1 MNSKTFFYL
10 VAGATLSYGV
20 ILAAPQWLTFVLVLA
35 LGKGLVVLGLILLM
49 RAGLVSFGQGLY
61 YCIGGYF
68 AGVLTQKFG
77 ITDVFVILVGGAVLA
92 VGVAAIVGQLLC
104 RYRAIFFSM
113 FSMAVSMILYG
124 ILVRSQGLGSTD
136 GFNVAKPSLLGWTP
150 AGDQALGFIAAI
162 TIVSVFGLGYVV
174 YRYTQALAGY
184 SGEAVRE
191 NEIRVEYLGG
201 SAFQIIYSK
210 YLLAAALAAVGGGI
224 TALTVGHVDPEM
236 AYWTTSG
243 EFVFIAVMGGTAHVA
258 APLSAAVLF
267 ELLRTYA
274 FAVAP
279 FTWQIILG
287 GSLLTIIIF
296 LPKGLWSLLA
306 KIQTQ
311 FKGKST

>member
-1 MNSKTFFYL
+1 
-10 VAGATLSYGV
+10 
-20 ILAAPQWLTFVLVLA
+20 
-35 LGKGLVVLGLILLM
+35 LM
-49 RAGLVSFGQGLY
+49 RASLVSFGQGLY

-68 AGVLTQKFG
+68 AGIMSQKFG
-77 ITDVFVILVGGAVLA
+77 ITDVFVILIGGAALA

-136 GFNVAKPSLLGWTP
+136 GFNVAKPTILGWKP
-150 AGDQALGFIAAI
+150 AGDQTLDFIMAV
-162 TIVSVFGLGYVV
+162 TIVIVFCVGYLV

-201 SAFQIIYSK
+201 SAFRIIYSK
-210 YLLAAALAAVGGGI
+210 YLVAAGLAGLGGGI
-224 TALTVGHVDPEM
+224 TALTSGHVDPEM

-243 EFVFIAVMGGTAHVA
+243 EFVFIAVMGGMGNVI

-279 FTWQIILG
+279 YTWQIILG
-287 GSLLTIIIF
+287 GSLLVIIIF
-296 LPKGLWSLLA
+296 LPKGLWSLVE
-306 KIQTQ
+306 KIQSRL
-311 FKGKST
+311 KGKST